1 MAEWSGRWT
10 RNSAVPG
17 WSPALA
23 TCWIC
28 SWSSQVQ
35 ILSCACK
42 LLLLLLLLLL
52 LNYLANWLPPASWG
66 FKSCYLVFE
75 LFVSKY
81 LSGVPVN

>member
-42 LLLLLLLLLL
+42 LFSQLVTSCQLGFLILL
-52 LNYLANWLPPASWG
+52 
-66 FKSCYLVFE
+66 SCI
-75 LFVSKY
+75 
-81 LSGVPVN
+81 

>member
-28 SWSSQVQ
+28 SLSSQVQ

-42 LLLLLLLLLL
+42 
-52 LNYLANWLPPASWG
+52 NYLANWLPPASWG
-66 FKSCYLVFE
+66 F
-75 LFVSKY
+75 
-81 LSGVPVN
+81 